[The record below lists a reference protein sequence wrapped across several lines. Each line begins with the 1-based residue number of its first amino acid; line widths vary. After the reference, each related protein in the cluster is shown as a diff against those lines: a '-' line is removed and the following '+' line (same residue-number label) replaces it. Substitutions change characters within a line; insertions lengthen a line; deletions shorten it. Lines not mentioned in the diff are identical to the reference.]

1 MEIHDKYDFTNKLLP
16 IFKTKIDSWFN
27 VKENSEIKSF
37 GLYGEWGNGKTT
49 LLKLFNEKYKAYNLI
64 FVDLWKYEILL
75 DDKTKILENILEM
88 LINILEINIDKK
100 YEKIKKAA
108 KYIYNTGATLI
119 NSIRIKTDNVTF
131 FTDLPK
137 LDLREEEEEDL
148 FLFVKEINE
157 KIKDKKIIVVFDD
170 LDRCSRNKIE
180 EYISFIKNIANLID
194 VKIKTLMVFD
204 YTFVNSL
211 LFKNDS
217 ILNYFDKIIYDSFMI
232 DEFVEKISDVNLSEK
247 IYQEIFEDAKKIG
260 YSNLRS
266 REIIDLKVEEIIT
279 LINSQNINIISNN
292 EKFYVNFIFILC
304 VYSYY
309 LDRKLKI
316 KIKRF
321 IEELILEIKI
331 YRILKKKM
339 KNNYKHQIEFYN
351 RYIKDFSFSFDWN
364 NINSEFNSLLKE
376 TSIKL
381 NNQNQY
387 RYLVL
392 DSEFSLENQSNK
404 ILDVS
409 NFSIK
414 DYNVK
419 AEVEMFNIF
428 MGLVSNKDNFN
439 DTSNINFEIFLKH
452 FELDFSNIKIERLN
466 YYYSSSSS
474 KVRDFILKEK
484 NSEYS
489 ISTKFDKSNKLNEK
503 IIKYNQSTNDELIKF
518 NDCFNILANYFEFN
532 DQDILKLN
540 EDVLEVLEL
549 IKDQL

>member
-1 MEIHDKYDFTNKLLP
+1 M
-16 IFKTKIDSWFN
+16 
-27 VKENSEIKSF
+27 
-37 GLYGEWGNGKTT
+37 
-49 LLKLFNEKYKAYNLI
+49 
-64 FVDLWKYEILL
+64 
-75 DDKTKILENILEM
+75 
-88 LINILEINIDKK
+88 
-100 YEKIKKAA
+100 
-108 KYIYNTGATLI
+108 
-119 NSIRIKTDNVTF
+119 
-131 FTDLPK
+131 
-137 LDLREEEEEDL
+137 
-148 FLFVKEINE
+148 
-157 KIKDKKIIVVFDD
+157 
-170 LDRCSRNKIE
+170 
-180 EYISFIKNIANLID
+180 
-194 VKIKTLMVFD
+194 
-204 YTFVNSL
+204 
-211 LFKNDS
+211 
-217 ILNYFDKIIYDSFMI
+217 
-232 DEFVEKISDVNLSEK
+232 
-247 IYQEIFEDAKKIG
+247 
-260 YSNLRS
+260 
-266 REIIDLKVEEIIT
+266 
-279 LINSQNINIISNN
+279 INSQNINIISNN

>member
-137 LDLREEEEEDL
+137 LDLREEEEDL

-404 ILDVS
+404 ILDAS

>member
-27 VKENSEIKSF
+27 VKENNEIKSF

-137 LDLREEEEEDL
+137 LDLREEEDL

-339 KNNYKHQIEFYN
+339 KNNYKHQIEFYK

-404 ILDVS
+404 ILDAS

-428 MGLVSNKDNFN
+428 MGLVYNKDNFN

>member
-247 IYQEIFEDAKKIG
+247 IYQEIFEDAKK
-260 YSNLRS
+260 
-266 REIIDLKVEEIIT
+266 
-279 LINSQNINIISNN
+279 
-292 EKFYVNFIFILC
+292 
-304 VYSYY
+304 
-309 LDRKLKI
+309 
-316 KIKRF
+316 
-321 IEELILEIKI
+321 
-331 YRILKKKM
+331 
-339 KNNYKHQIEFYN
+339 
-351 RYIKDFSFSFDWN
+351 
-364 NINSEFNSLLKE
+364 
-376 TSIKL
+376 
-381 NNQNQY
+381 
-387 RYLVL
+387 
-392 DSEFSLENQSNK
+392 
-404 ILDVS
+404 
-409 NFSIK
+409 
-414 DYNVK
+414 
-419 AEVEMFNIF
+419 
-428 MGLVSNKDNFN
+428 
-439 DTSNINFEIFLKH
+439 
-452 FELDFSNIKIERLN
+452 
-466 YYYSSSSS
+466 
-474 KVRDFILKEK
+474 
-484 NSEYS
+484 
-489 ISTKFDKSNKLNEK
+489 
-503 IIKYNQSTNDELIKF
+503 
-518 NDCFNILANYFEFN
+518 
-532 DQDILKLN
+532 
-540 EDVLEVLEL
+540 
-549 IKDQL
+549 